1 MRVLELKR
9 EFCSL
14 WRDLVVHDR
23 RGVLTFEL
31 AMVVSA
37 LSLISIG
44 IIDLSLAFS
53 RKAEMTNVV
62 RAGTQFALVRKPS
75 LGISATEQQELMSLA
90 EIREAVVQS
99 ASFLET
105 DPGSPE
111 LDITVFCECPD
122 TTPVTCA
129 ADPGVPLPC
138 QDRITLLNITLNNT
152 YTPIMPYPGLPDSY
166 DLTAIGTI
174 RLN

>member
-1 MRVLELKR
+1 MRVLKMKR
-9 EFCSL
+9 EFCRI

-31 AMVVSA
+31 AMIVSF
-37 LSLISIG
+37 LSLLSIA

-75 LGISATEQQELMSLA
+75 LGPSATEQEEILSIA
-90 EIREAVVQS
+90 EVREAVVAS

-111 LDITVFCECPD
+111 LDVTIICECPD
-122 TTPVTCA
+122 TTPVSCA

-138 QDRITLLNITLNNT
+138 QDRITLLNITLNNS
-152 YTPIMPYPGLPDSY
+152 YTPIMPYPGLPDTF
-166 DLTAIGTI
+166 DLAVGGTI

>member
-1 MRVLELKR
+1 MRVLKMKR
-9 EFCSL
+9 EFCRI

-31 AMVVSA
+31 AMIVSV
-37 LSLISIG
+37 LSLLSIA

-75 LGISATEQQELMSLA
+75 LGPSATEQEEILSIT
-90 EIREAVVQS
+90 EIREAVVAS

-111 LDITVFCECPD
+111 LDITIFCECPD

-152 YTPIMPYPGLPDSY
+152 YTPIMPYPGLPDSF
-166 DLTAIGTI
+166 DLEAIGII

>member
-1 MRVLELKR
+1 MRVLKLKR
-9 EFCSL
+9 EFCL
-14 WRDLVVHDR
+14 IWRDLVVHDR

-31 AMVVSA
+31 AMIVSA

-44 IIDLSLAFS
+44 IIDLSLAYS

-75 LGISATEQQELMSLA
+75 LGPSATEQAAILSLA
-90 EIREAVVQS
+90 EIRDAVVQS
-99 ASFLET
+99 ANFLET

-111 LDITVFCECPD
+111 LDVTVFCECPD

-129 ADPGVPLPC
+129 ANPGVPLPC

-152 YTPIMPYPGLPDSY
+152 YTPIMPYPGIPDFF
-166 DLTAIGTI
+166 DLKAIGTV

>member
-1 MRVLELKR
+1 MRYLKLTR
-9 EFCSL
+9 DFYNI
-14 WRDLVVHDR
+14 WRDLIVHDR

-31 AMVVSA
+31 ALVVSA
-37 LSLISIG
+37 LGLLGIG
-44 IIDLSLAFS
+44 VIDLSLAFS

-75 LGISATEQQELMSLA
+75 LGPSATEQEELMSLA
-90 EIREAVVQS
+90 EIRDAVIQS
-99 ASFLET
+99 ASFLHT

-111 LDITVFCECPD
+111 LDVTVFCECPD

-152 YTPIMPYPGLPDSY
+152 YTPILPYPGLPDSY
-166 DLTAIGTI
+166 GLEAAGTI

>member
-1 MRVLELKR
+1 MRYLKLTR
-9 EFCSL
+9 DFYSI
-14 WRDLVVHDR
+14 WRDLIVHDR

-31 AMVVSA
+31 ALVVSA
-37 LSLISIG
+37 LGLLGIG
-44 IIDLSLAFS
+44 VIDLSLAFS

-75 LGISATEQQELMSLA
+75 LGPSATEQEELMSLA
-90 EIREAVVQS
+90 EIRDAVIQS
-99 ASFLET
+99 ASFLHT

-111 LDITVFCECPD
+111 LDVTVFCECPD

-152 YTPIMPYPGLPDSY
+152 YTPILPYPGLPDSY
-166 DLTAIGTI
+166 GLEAAGTI